1 MGVIAIR
8 PRCKVYVAGRR
19 LHHGLTGCI
28 LIALGAALVAHDRA
42 DVPWLPRRYPG

>member
-8 PRCKVYVAGRR
+8 PRCKVYVFEHR

-28 LIALGAALVAHDRA
+28 LIAVGAVLVAHDRR
-42 DVPWLPRRYPG
+42 DVPWLPCRFPG